1 MARVSPVLHT
11 EVISPR
17 ADATIPNLYSVAHFV
32 DDTRPVM
39 YGVDVLNRPVGGH
52 GLWPDACEPGDRTKT
67 GAEAGRTVRF
77 PGTAVWAAEECAAVG
92 LSEAEAVSIARARL
106 EAVESVEAERHTAGV
121 LKERAVAGDSVAAAE
136 AMLLAEGFAPVVHVR
151 PTDVPRLLDS
161 RALMSVGGA
170 ITTPLG
176 STVAIG
182 AGYETELDGVY
193 VTGAVTIL
201 RNEVEE
207 GVAFSPVTNERLAIA
222 ERPLAVTWVGP
233 VIKVAVVPAGEG

>member
-11 EVISPR
+11 EVVSPR
-17 ADATIPNLYSVAHFV
+17 ADAAIPNLYSVSHFV
-32 DDTRPVM
+32 DESRPVL
-39 YGVDVLNRPVGGH
+39 YGVDVQNRPVGGH
-52 GLWPDACEPGDRTKT
+52 GLWPDPCEPGERKKT

-92 LSEAEAVSIARARL
+92 LSEAEAVSTARKRL

-121 LKERAVAGDSVAAAE
+121 LKERAVAGNTIAEAE
-136 AMLLAEGFAPVVHVR
+136 AMLLAEGLAPVVHVR
-151 PTDVPRLLDS
+151 PTDVPRLLEL
-161 RALMSVGGA
+161 RYLVSVAGA

-176 STVAIG
+176 SAVAIG
-182 AGYETELDGVY
+182 AGYQTELNGAY
-193 VTGAVTIL
+193 VTGAVTIF

-233 VIKVAVVPAGEG
+233 VIKVAVSPAGEG